1 MLRDN
6 GEENFIK
13 EFRAKVKYLALLL
26 TEQIG
31 ENEDLEWWDNRIARM
46 KVDWRK
52 SNIDYSK
59 FSNFIKKIK

>member
-1 MLRDN
+1 MRDK
-6 GEENFIK
+6 GEEGFIK
-13 EFRAKVKYLALLL
+13 EFRSKVKYLALLL

-52 SNIDYSK
+52 SNIDDSK
-59 FSNFIKKIK
+59 FADLIKKIK